1 MSSTDK
7 PAKSTTKKTLTATTL
22 GLLTAAT
29 VVTSLR
35 GLPMMAQEELTMFI
49 YIGFATLLFL
59 IPAGL
64 VAAELGGAFGDRSG
78 GVYTWIGEA
87 FSPRLGF
94 TAIWLQWIQN
104 VVWYPTGLSFAA
116 AGIAYGIGLPHL
128 AESNIFVGLFCI
140 LSYWAATAVALTG
153 TDLLA
158 KVTKLGFLLG
168 TVLPGLILMALA
180 IAWATAGHDIG
191 WETATNPAVTV
202 EENGHH
208 HPRWFPHVAGLGSL
222 AFLGGIL
229 LNFAGV
235 EAQATHATEM
245 RNAKRDYPIA
255 IFIAAAVSFAIFTV
269 GALAVAAILPYDN
282 ISLQTGVFTTF
293 EQAFDKLLGIK
304 WPVQILALLVCYGA
318 LGGALAWLAGPSR
331 GLLATARDGTLPPWL
346 QKTNK
351 QGMQKSILLVQ
362 GIIAT
367 LISCIYFLFK
377 DVATAFFLISAM
389 TITLYIIMYMMM
401 YAAAIRLRHTRPD
414 LPRSFEI
421 PGGMT
426 GMLLVAGIGF
436 LAVAF
441 AFVVS
446 FFPPDQLPVGSPSTY
461 VILVAAGAVVFTA
474 IPLLIYQFR
483 KPSWKQQQP
492 TAEQQ

>member
-1 MSSTDK
+1 MNSTDTSAK
-7 PAKSTTKKTLTATTL
+7 PTTKKTLTATTL

-64 VAAELGGAFGDRSG
+64 VAAELGGAFHDRSG
-78 GVYTWIGEA
+78 GVYAWIGEA
-87 FSPRLGF
+87 FSPRIGF

-128 AESNIFVGLFCI
+128 AENNIFVGLFCI
-140 LSYWAATAVALTG
+140 LAYWAATAVALTG

-158 KVTKLGFLLG
+158 KVTKFGFLLG

-180 IAWATAGHDIG
+180 IAWTATGHDIG
-191 WETATNPAVTV
+191 WETTTNPAVTV
-202 EENGHH
+202 EEHGHH

-235 EAQATHATEM
+235 EAQATHASEM

-255 IFIAAAVSFAIFTV
+255 IFIAAAISFAIFTV
-269 GALAVAAILPYDN
+269 GALAVAAILPYDA

-293 EQAFDKLLGIK
+293 EQAFDKLLGMK
-304 WPVQILALLVCYGA
+304 WPVQVLALLVCYGA

-351 QGMQKSILLVQ
+351 RGMQKNILLVQ
-362 GIIAT
+362 GFIAT
-367 LISCIYFLFK
+367 LISSIYFLFK
-377 DVATAFFLISAM
+377 NVATAFFLISAM
-389 TITLYIIMYMMM
+389 TITLYIIMYLMM

-446 FFPPDQLPVGSPSTY
+446 FFPPDQLPIGSPTMY
-461 VILVAAGAVVFTA
+461 VILVAAGALVFTA
-474 IPLLIYQFR
+474 IPLVIYQLR
-483 KPSWKQQQP
+483 KPSWKQNS
-492 TAEQQ
+492 TTSANT